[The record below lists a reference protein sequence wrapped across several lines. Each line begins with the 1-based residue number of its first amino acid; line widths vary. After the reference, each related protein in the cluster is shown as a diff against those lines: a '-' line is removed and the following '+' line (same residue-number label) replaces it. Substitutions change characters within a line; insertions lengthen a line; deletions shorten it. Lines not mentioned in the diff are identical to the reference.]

1 MYKKKEIIIII
12 LIITL
17 TVFLALRPS
26 LISSCHKDE
35 IIEKEEIKEEFLNI
49 KIEGELTEDNL
60 EIKIP
65 YGFSYGYIISKI
77 EPYLNDYSIIDS
89 DYTKR
94 YYESTTIIIK
104 SSDNNNESYNE
115 SYDNKININTASKDE
130 LMSIK
135 GIGDKRASLIIEYR
149 DINKITSYSE
159 LQSLIGVS
167 NEIIEIIKGKT
178 IIQ

>member
-17 TVFLALRPS
+17 TVFLALMPS

-104 SSDNNNESYNE
+104 SSDNNNESYNG

-167 NEIIEIIKGKT
+167 NEIIEIIKEKT

>member
-12 LIITL
+12 SIITL
-17 TVFLALRPS
+17 TVFLALMPS

-35 IIEKEEIKEEFLNI
+35 IIEEEMEEEFLNI
-49 KIEGELTEDNL
+49 KIEGEVTEDNL

-104 SSDNNNESYNE
+104 SKDTNNESYSDSNI
-115 SYDNKININTASKDE
+115 NKININTASKDE

-135 GIGDKRASLIIEYR
+135 GIGDKRSSLIIEYR

-167 NEIIEIIKGKT
+167 NEIIEIIKERS